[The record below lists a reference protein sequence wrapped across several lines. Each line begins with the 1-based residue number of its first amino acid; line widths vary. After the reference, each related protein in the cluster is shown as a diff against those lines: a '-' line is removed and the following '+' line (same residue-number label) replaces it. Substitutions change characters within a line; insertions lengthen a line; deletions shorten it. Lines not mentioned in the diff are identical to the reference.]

1 MRTPAQFH
9 PFSLTPLAGLLAL
22 WLSSASPVVWAK
34 APAPA
39 IPSVAAASAGFSSQA
54 AVVAPIVEV
63 VLYPG
68 SALIERVASIRAGE
82 GKLDIPGIPANFDV
96 QTLRVEA
103 ETGIDVGEITLRES
117 ARSSPLNAEEARLEN
132 EVRRLSERIAA
143 LNVDR
148 KAAELELKYLDSL
161 PSPGETGHPA
171 NLAPLLASLRQG
183 SSQAQ
188 QRILA
193 ADAQKEQLERDL
205 QARQSDL
212 ERVRPAV
219 SEVRDLQVHLNAQQD
234 AKVHIYYQLAEAGW
248 RPAYRAALN
257 AETAQV
263 EMERTAQIAQRSGED
278 WSRVKLRLSTGQ
290 PRQRVS
296 GPEPQT
302 WDVSLRPEYR
312 AETYQVMPSMA
323 AAPAPMARVRAMVAK
338 PAAKREPEEPL
349 FEAAEI
355 QSEYAT
361 EYVIAAPL
369 SVPSDGRK
377 LSVTLS
383 KTMLPVKLQVQVS
396 PRQEKAAYLMARG
409 EVPAGVWPAGEMQLY
424 RNGAYVGSQRWDASR
439 RKGLELPFGRDELV
453 KVASH
458 SVAAKNASSGFVG
471 QLAERHVGEVY
482 TVSNLHKRPIDL
494 LVLEASPVSRD
505 EKIEV
510 VASYTPPIS
519 EKNWDDRQ
527 GVVAWSQSLAAGAS
541 QNFSVDYRITWPKER
556 SVIGLP

>member
-1 MRTPAQFH
+1 MRPPVNFRLRAG
-9 PFSLTPLAGLLAL
+9 SPLAGVLSVLLFGVSPLAMAQKPSL
-22 WLSSASPVVWAK
+22 LPASVPVPK
-34 APAPA
+34 
-39 IPSVAAASAGFSSQA
+39 ASA
-54 AVVAPIVEV
+54 VAPIVQV

-68 SALIERVASIRAGE
+68 SALVERAASVRAGDARLE
-82 GKLDIPGIPANFDV
+82 IPAIPANFDV

-103 ETGIDVGEITLRES
+103 DTGIDVGEITLRES
-117 ARSSPLNAEEARLEN
+117 TRSGPLNAEEERLEN
-132 EVRRLSERIAA
+132 EVRRLGEQIAA
-143 LNVDR
+143 LDVDR

-161 PSPGETGHPA
+161 PSPGETSHPA
-171 NLAPLLASLRQG
+171 NLAPVLASLRQG

-193 ADAQKEQLERDL
+193 ADAQKVQLEREL
-205 QARQSDL
+205 QARQADL
-212 ERVRPAV
+212 QRVRPAV
-219 SEVRDLQVHLNAQQD
+219 NEVRNLQVHLNARQD
-234 AKVHIYYQLAEAGW
+234 GKVHIYYQLAEAGW

-263 EMERTAQIAQRSGED
+263 DMERTAQIAQRSGED

-290 PRQRVS
+290 PRQKVS

-312 AETYQVMPSMA
+312 ADAYAAMPVMARA
-323 AAPAPMARVRAMVAK
+323 AAPAPMMMAKAGVAK
-338 PAAKREPEEPL
+338 PSVDAEPL
-349 FEAAEI
+349 FQAAEI

-361 EYVIAAPL
+361 EYAISAPL
-369 SVPSDGRK
+369 TVPSDGRK
-377 LSVTLS
+377 VNVSLSRTQ
-383 KTMLPVKLQVQVS
+383 LPVKLQVQVS

-409 EVPAGVWPAGEMQLY
+409 DVPEGVWPAGEMQLY
-424 RNGAYVGSQRWDASR
+424 RNGAYVGSKYWDASQ

-453 KVASH
+453 KVGSR
-458 SVAAKNASSGFVG
+458 SVGAKNASSGFVG
-471 QLAERHVGEVY
+471 QRAERHVGEIY
-482 TVSNLHKRPIDL
+482 SVSNLHKRPVDL

-510 VASYTPPIS
+510 QASYTPPVS
-519 EKNWDDRQ
+519 QNNWDDRE
-527 GVVAWSQSLAAGAS
+527 GVVAWSQSLGAGAS

>member
-1 MRTPAQFH
+1 MRPPVSFRLRSTGPA
-9 PFSLTPLAGLLAL
+9 ACLLAAL
-22 WLSSASPVVWAK
+22 LSSTSPLVLAQKTTATAPLPAVASSPK
-34 APAPA
+34 AGA
-39 IPSVAAASAGFSSQA
+39 
-54 AVVAPIVEV
+54 VAPIVGV

-68 SALIERVASIRAGE
+68 SALIERVANIRAGE
-82 GKLDIPGIPANFDV
+82 GKLEIPGIPANFDV

-103 ETGIDVGEITLRES
+103 ESGIDVGEITLRDS
-117 ARSSPLNAEEARLEN
+117 ARSGPLNAEEERLEN

-143 LNVDR
+143 LDVDR

-161 PSPGETGHPA
+161 PSAGETSHPA
-171 NLAPLLASLRQG
+171 NLSPVLASLRQG

-193 ADAQKEQLERDL
+193 AEAQKVQLERDL

-212 ERVRPAV
+212 ERVRPTVA
-219 SEVRDLQVHLNAQQD
+219 EVRNLQVHVNAKRD
-234 AKVHIYYQLAEAGW
+234 GKLHIYYQLAEAGW

-257 AETAQV
+257 AEMAMV

-278 WSRVKLRLSTGQ
+278 WSRVSLRLSTGQ
-290 PRQRVS
+290 PRQKVS

-302 WDVSLRPEYR
+302 WGVSLRPEYR
-312 AETYQVMPSMA
+312 ADAAAGMLMESRAA
-323 AAPAPMARVRAMVAK
+323 AAPAPMRMAKSALAK
-338 PAAKREPEEPL
+338 PEAPAEPL

-355 QSEYAT
+355 QSEYTT
-361 EYVIAAPL
+361 EYAISAPL

-377 LSVTLS
+377 INVTLS
-383 KTMLPVKLQVQVS
+383 KTQLPVKLQVQVS

-409 EVPAGVWPAGEMQLY
+409 DLPEGVWPAGEMQLY
-424 RNGAYVGSQRWDASR
+424 RNGAYVGTKPWDASQ

-458 SVAAKNASSGFVG
+458 SVVAKNASSGFVG
-471 QLAERHVGEVY
+471 QRAERHVGDVY
-482 TVSNLHKRPIDL
+482 TVSNLHKRPVEL

-510 VASYTPPIS
+510 VATYNPPVS
-519 EKNWDDRQ
+519 QADWDDRQ
-527 GVVAWSQSLAAGAS
+527 GVVAWEQSLAAGAS
-541 QNFSVDYRITWPKER
+541 QKFSVDYRITWPKER

>member
-1 MRTPAQFH
+1 MRPPASFRLRSTA
-9 PFSLTPLAGLLAL
+9 PAACLLAAL
-22 WLSSASPVVWAK
+22 LSSASPLALAQMAATAAV
-34 APAPA
+34 P
-39 IPSVAAASAGFSSQA
+39 AASSPKAGA
-54 AVVAPIVEV
+54 VAPIVGV

-68 SALIERVASIRAGE
+68 SALIERVASLRAGDS
-82 GKLDIPGIPANFDV
+82 KLEILGIPANFDV

-103 ETGIDVGEITLRES
+103 ESGIDVGEITLRES
-117 ARSSPLNAEEARLEN
+117 ARSGPLNAEEERLEN
-132 EVRRLSERIAA
+132 EVRRLSDRIAA
-143 LNVDR
+143 LDVDR

-161 PSPGETGHPA
+161 PSAGETSHPA
-171 NLAPLLASLRQG
+171 NLSPVLASLRQG

-188 QRILA
+188 LRILA
-193 ADAQKEQLERDL
+193 ADGQKVQLERDL

-219 SEVRDLQVHLNAQQD
+219 SEVRNLQVHVNARRD
-234 AKVHIYYQLAEAGW
+234 GKLHIYYQLAEAGW

-278 WSRVKLRLSTGQ
+278 WSRVSLRLSTGQ
-290 PRQRVS
+290 PRQQVS

-302 WDVSLRPEYR
+302 WGVSLRPEYR
-312 AETYQVMPSMA
+312 AEPYAAMPAMA
-323 AAPAPMARVRAMVAK
+323 AAPAPMRMAKSAAAK
-338 PAAKREPEEPL
+338 PEPQAEPL
-349 FEAAEI
+349 FQAAEI

-361 EYVIAAPL
+361 EYAISAPL

-377 LSVTLS
+377 INVTLS
-383 KTMLPVKLQVQVS
+383 KTQLPVKLQVQVS

-409 EVPAGVWPAGEMQLY
+409 DLPEGVWPAGEMQLY
-424 RNGAYVGSQRWDASR
+424 RNGAYVGTKPWDASQ

-453 KVASH
+453 KVASS
-458 SVAAKNASSGFVG
+458 SVVAKNASSGFVG
-471 QLAERHVGEVY
+471 QRAERHVGDVY
-482 TVSNLHKRPIDL
+482 TVSNLHKRPVEL

-510 VASYTPPIS
+510 VATYNPPIS
-519 EKNWDDRQ
+519 QTDWDDRQ
-527 GVVAWSQSLAAGAS
+527 GVVAWEQSLAAGAS
-541 QNFSVDYRITWPKER
+541 QKFSVDYRITWPKER

>member
-1 MRTPAQFH
+1 MRPPASFRLRSTG
-9 PFSLTPLAGLLAL
+9 PAACLLAAL
-22 WLSSASPVVWAK
+22 LSSASPLAL
-34 APAPA
+34 AQETTANAALPL
-39 IPSVAAASAGFSSQA
+39 AASSPKAGA
-54 AVVAPIVEV
+54 VAPIVGV

-68 SALIERVASIRAGE
+68 SALIERVANLRTGDS
-82 GKLDIPGIPANFDV
+82 KLEIPGIPANFDV

-103 ETGIDVGEITLRES
+103 ESGIDIGEITLRES
-117 ARSSPLNAEEARLEN
+117 TRSGPLNAEEERLEN

-143 LNVDR
+143 LDVDR

-161 PSPGETGHPA
+161 PSAGETSHPA
-171 NLAPLLASLRQG
+171 NLSPVLASLRQG

-193 ADAQKEQLERDL
+193 ADGQKVQLERDL

-219 SEVRDLQVHLNAQQD
+219 SEVRNLQVHVNARRD
-234 AKVHIYYQLAEAGW
+234 GKLHIYYQLAEAGW

-263 EMERTAQIAQRSGED
+263 DMERTAQIAQRSGED
-278 WSRVKLRLSTGQ
+278 WSRVNLRLSTGQ
-290 PRQRVS
+290 PRQKVS

-302 WDVSLRPEYR
+302 WGVSLRPERR
-312 AETYQVMPSMA
+312 AESYESMAMPAMA
-323 AAPAPMARVRAMVAK
+323 AAPAPMRLAKSAVAK
-338 PAAKREPEEPL
+338 PEPQAEPL
-349 FEAAEI
+349 FQAAEI

-361 EYVIAAPL
+361 EYAISAPL

-377 LSVTLS
+377 INVTLS
-383 KTMLPVKLQVQVS
+383 KTQLPVKLQVQVS

-409 EVPAGVWPAGEMQLY
+409 DLPEGVWPAGEMQLY
-424 RNGAYVGSQRWDASR
+424 RNGAYVGTQPWDASQ

-458 SVAAKNASSGFVG
+458 SVVAKNASSGFVG
-471 QLAERHVGEVY
+471 QRAERHVGDVY
-482 TVSNLHKRPIDL
+482 TVSNLHKRPVEL

-510 VASYTPPIS
+510 VATYNPPIS
-519 EKNWDDRQ
+519 QTDWDDRQ
-527 GVVAWSQSLAAGAS
+527 GVVAWEQSLAAGAS
-541 QNFSVDYRITWPKER
+541 QKFSVDYRITWPKER